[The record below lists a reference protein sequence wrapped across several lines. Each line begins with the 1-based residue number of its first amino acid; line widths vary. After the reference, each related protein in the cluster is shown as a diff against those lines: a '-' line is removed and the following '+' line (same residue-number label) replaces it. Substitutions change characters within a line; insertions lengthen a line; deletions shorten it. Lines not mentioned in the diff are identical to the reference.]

1 MPITPITPSGSNAP
15 NDLPSDAA
23 GAVAVPNTL
32 PSDAAG
38 AVAVPNTLPADG
50 AGSVASPV
58 LLPSV
63 AAAAAPRTLTPMV
76 NLDFAAKSYARK
88 GRTVLFDDLLTY
100 TRPSSA
106 TFINRRIDVDGGYE
120 YFLDT
125 DYVGNVTNLASY
137 SEDLTDAD
145 WVKSSL
151 TVTGNA
157 VIAPDGSMSADK
169 LTESNG
175 ASYRKVLQ
183 NFGATLNATMHTFS
197 IQVKSAGRDWV
208 VLRSDNLSVGS
219 YFNISTGTLGT
230 DTTGNGASIT
240 SMGNGWYECSISI
253 IMDGVS
259 DRPALYI
266 AAGNENGNY
275 QGDGVSGIYA
285 WGAQVTESLKVL
297 PYVKTLASAV
307 TQTFTET
314 LRVEYDAATGEN
326 LGALIEGGSTNLCTY
341 SEDFSNAGWNK
352 GSLTSTANAI
362 IAPDGT
368 LSGDLITIT
377 VGSGHA
383 LSQPITVIASTQY
396 AFSFYVKK
404 GTATDLKYSVWDST
418 NLGNIVAPTSYFTEI
433 GTDWTRISVTFTAPV
448 GCTTA
453 AIYPVRDS
461 GVTGTA
467 YIWGAQLEALP
478 FASSYIRTEGAAV
491 SRSSDN
497 LSVGAENISEVQ
509 DNYTIASNVSIV
521 GFNNVTQRLFNVEGE
536 TLRSFQPSAG
546 APTFLPVLRLSNTGP
561 KPTGTQI
568 ASGVTTQFVL
578 RKENITQ
585 SLFQGGVIFSESI
598 LTNAIGDKVS
608 ISIGKK
614 GASEYLFGHISKFS
628 TYAQALTAQEI
639 TLL

>member
-1 MPITPITPSGSNAP
+1 VGS
-15 NDLPSDAA
+15 
-23 GAVAVPNTL
+23 
-32 PSDAAG
+32 
-38 AVAVPNTLPADG
+38 
-50 AGSVASPV
+50 
-58 LLPSV
+58 
-63 AAAAAPRTLTPMV
+63 
-76 NLDFAAKSYARK
+76 
-88 GRTVLFDDLLTY
+88 
-100 TRPSSA
+100 
-106 TFINRRIDVDGGYE
+106 
-120 YFLDT
+120 
-125 DYVGNVTNLASY
+125 VTNLATY

-314 LRVEYDAATGEN
+314 LRVEYDAATGKN
-326 LGALIEGGSTNLCTY
+326 LGALIEGGSTNLALY
-341 SEDFSNAGWNK
+341 SEDFSKTAWSK
-352 GSLTSTANAI
+352 AETSVLSNTA

-368 LSGDLITIT
+368 FSADTLIPNTSGNSTTAGNATTDNRLFQQSASISTSTDITNS
-377 VGSGHA
+377 V
-383 LSQPITVIASTQY
+383 
-396 AFSFYVKK
+396 YVKSVSGSSSLLSIYIQVGDSIK
-404 GTATDLKYSVWDST
+404 GITTVTVT
-418 NLGNIVAPTSYFTEI
+418 N
-433 GTDWTRISVTFTAPV
+433 DWQRVDV
-448 GCTTA
+448 
-453 AIYPVRDS
+453 S
-461 GVTGTA
+461 GVISTGLLRLTICTEESV
-467 YIWGAQLEALP
+467 YIWGGQSEILP
-478 FASSYIRTEGAAV
+478 FATSYIRTEGSAV
-491 SRSSDN
+491 SRSGDSLN
-497 LSVGAENISEVQ
+497 
-509 DNYTIASNVSIV
+509 
-521 GFNNVTQRLFNVEGE
+521 
-536 TLRSFQPSAG
+536 
-546 APTFLPVLRLSNTGP
+546 LPVTSIPAPSLEQTIVANFDIYGRLLNDRIYEIG
-561 KPTGTQI
+561 GV
-568 ASGVTTQFVL
+568 ASGRRHIYIPTSGTEIGYRYQNTSTTTQL
-578 RKENITQ
+578 
-585 SLFQGGVIFSESI
+585 LD
-598 LTNAIGDKVS
+598 DKVFKTVS
-608 ISIGKK
+608 SFDGTSVKFYSNKELALSMSPTELGNSSTLFKIGAATD
-614 GASEYLFGHISKFS
+614 GASPMYGHMSKFK